1 MSWFKKIFGSQY
13 GFNSQSSSQG
23 SSQGSS
29 QEPKVHYVKDKTETD
44 GNEIEIENLTVNEI
58 QECDDATQSTQD
70 SCFSWSGVSEE
81 IDIKVEKR
89 ELSDDEEEPWWE
101 SFKPQSTQKS
111 AQESSQ
117 LKVFSSSQ
125 LVVCNLKQ
133 RLVHHKMT
141 IKVTTKR
148 KKTKTRKLVFTQSW
162 ENLKNIKTCNS
173 YFRNKKNELCK
184 YKSNQ

>member
-58 QECDDATQSTQD
+58 QEFDDATQSTQD

-125 LVVCNLKQ
+125 PSSLQSKAEASSSQDDNKSDNEEEKDEDEKISFYSKLGKLK
-133 RLVHHKMT
+133 
-141 IKVTTKR
+141 
-148 KKTKTRKLVFTQSW
+148 
-162 ENLKNIKTCNS
+162 
-173 YFRNKKNELCK
+173 K
-184 YKSNQ
+184 YKDM